1 MILDIG
7 SPDSVFVGSLDGTPI
22 HVWPGDIARIPVW
35 VKNDESV
42 PSLSIAFATD
52 DVYVVQR
59 LGGNLI
65 YPLTSWDD
73 CGFLAPVIGQPGPG
87 YTTQSLTGW
96 SDLVGGSNPL
106 LNSQGSYLQICEIS
120 MVMNSDIYLLG
131 DTTWISLGF
140 QPRIGGA
147 VFSDSVGTGEWNVNV
162 VLLPV
167 ILGPPECDY
176 IPGDINNNGSANGVD
191 VMFGVAYLKGDTV
204 AIPPDTCLD
213 CPSAGDTLLA
223 AGDVN
228 GNCQFNGIDITF
240 YVAYLKSELPALLYC
255 VDCPPVGR
263 RASPPAPAVRPIRSP
278 QLESH
283 NILRTGE

>member
-22 HVWPGDIARIPVW
+22 TVPYGDTANIPVW

-42 PSLSIAFATD
+42 PSLSIALATD
-52 DVYVVQR
+52 DIYVVQR
-59 LGGNLI
+59 LGGNLM

-73 CGFLAPVIGQPGPG
+73 CSFLAPVADQPGPG
-87 YTTQSLTGW
+87 FTTQSITGW
-96 SDLVGGSNPL
+96 RDPGVPESPV
-106 LNSQGSYLQICEIS
+106 LNSQGSYYQIGEIS
-120 MVMNSDIYLLG
+120 ILMSSDISLVG

-278 QLESH
+278 SQEF
-283 NILRTGE
+283 IR